1 MRKNASIL
9 YQVTGLFLLSL
20 IITIFLVAV
29 AIAFVTSNKVLVT
42 LYLWPFDAMLTVPI
56 WLVVVSSFIIGGL
69 LSIFL
74 MWAQALAIRAR
85 LWNLQEKFNR
95 LEAEVTS
102 QQSAVRKHSDK
113 QANGVLAANYAPA
126 PNKKD
131 QEAKTFSSEPLRTD
145 HTLS

>member
-1 MRKNASIL
+1 M
-9 YQVTGLFLLSL
+9 
-20 IITIFLVAV
+20 FLVAV

-85 LWNLQEKFNR
+85 LWNLQGKFNR
-95 LEAEVTS
+95 LEAEMTP
-102 QQSAVRKHSDK
+102 QQSVARKHSDK
-113 QANGVLAANYAPA
+113 QANGVLAANYVPA
-126 PNKKD
+126 PNIKD
-131 QEAKTFSSEPLRTD
+131 QDNKTFLSKPLRTN
-145 HTLS
+145 HTLR